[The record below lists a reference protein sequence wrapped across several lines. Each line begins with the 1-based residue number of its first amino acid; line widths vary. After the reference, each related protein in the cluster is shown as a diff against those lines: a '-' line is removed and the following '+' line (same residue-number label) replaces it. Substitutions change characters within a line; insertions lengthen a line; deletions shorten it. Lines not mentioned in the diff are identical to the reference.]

1 MVHRTKPIAVLV
13 GLTLVLAGCP
23 GGGQGEA
30 PDRLVIA
37 AVQENESEGIKAL
50 ADDYEEESG
59 VSLQIEELPYPQLF
73 EKLVTTFEASDAS
86 YDLVMLDDPWMPK
99 FGTEGWLQAL
109 DSEYGF
115 ERDDDIAG
123 VIYDVGTWPPPR
135 GAVPPSEREKEQQLL
150 GITIVGNVEMFMY
163 RSDLMDEP
171 ATWDDVLA
179 AAQEHDS
186 DDLAGYAIRG
196 AATNPIVADFLPILW
211 SFGGDVFDEN
221 WEVVFDSP
229 ESLAAVKFL
238 VEDLKSVAQADP
250 ASTDASDRDKIM
262 ATGQGYQSSVW
273 PGEVTT
279 AVVGEGSTVVGK
291 VG

>member
-30 PDRLVIA
+30 PDSLVIA

-50 ADDYEEESG
+50 ADDYEEETG
-59 VSLQIEELPYPQLF
+59 VALQIEELPYPQLF
-73 EKLVTTFEASDAS
+73 EKLVTTFEAEDAS

-99 FGTEGWLQAL
+99 FGTEGWLQPL
-109 DSEYGF
+109 DSNYGF

-135 GAVPPSEREKEQQLL
+135 GPVPPTEIDKEQQLL
-150 GITIVGNVEMFMY
+150 GITVVGNVEMFMY

-179 AAQEHDS
+179 AAQENDS
-186 DDLAGYAIRG
+186 DDLAGYVVRG
-196 AATNPIVADFLPILW
+196 AATNPVVADFLPILW
-211 SFGGDVFDEN
+211 SFGGDVFDED
-221 WEVVFDSP
+221 WKVVIDSE
-229 ESLAAVKFL
+229 ESVAAIKFL
-238 VEDLKSVAQADP
+238 VEDLKAV
-250 ASTDASDRDKIM
+250 
-262 ATGQGYQSSVW
+262 GQ
-273 PGEVTT
+273 
-279 AVVGEGSTVVGK
+279 EGPENT
-291 VG
+291 